1 MHAIEELFEL
11 LDQFG
16 SYPNGVIQI
25 PGRLDGTA
33 FFPGGWGLWNTQP
46 HELPPPVPI
55 GGSLVLQGIILIAK
69 PFHQRSLHHAGE
81 NLKSAT
87 WRTLLAFLKQVGI
100 SQNECFFTNAYVGS
114 VPSRRPCYGRICWR
128 TRSPNLC
135 AGVAAS
141 SSSSS
146 GSSNRGSSSR
156 WVSTCLGSWLPFPPN
171 YRARGQM

>member
-1 MHAIEELFEL
+1 MEEDREDRRKNMHAIEELFEL

-55 GGSLVLQGIILIAK
+55 GGSLVQGHNFDSEAG
-69 PFHQRSLHHAGE
+69 FQRSFHHAGE

-87 WRTLLAFLKQVGI
+87 WRTLLAFLKRVGM
-100 SQNECFFTNAYVGS
+100 FHT
-114 VPSRRPCYGRICWR
+114 
-128 TRSPNLC
+128 
-135 AGVAAS
+135 
-141 SSSSS
+141 
-146 GSSNRGSSSR
+146 
-156 WVSTCLGSWLPFPPN
+156 
-171 YRARGQM
+171 